1 MGILYLDEIKIHITH
16 LFHWLKTFVKC
27 ALNLRLFYLIKIDHK
42 FKLMN
47 IPAQLVIGSFIYNKL
62 LEKEQE
68 KFRFY
73 KKYNNLNIS
82 EWFGDNYFYDE
93 DDLID
98 FWGVNNL
105 KEIKGSVYIRYFD
118 NLTRDEEKFW
128 RSLSLNGYQIK
139 IYWC

>member
-1 MGILYLDEIKIHITH
+1 
-16 LFHWLKTFVKC
+16 
-27 ALNLRLFYLIKIDHK
+27 
-42 FKLMN
+42 MN
-47 IPAQLVIGSFIYNKL
+47 IPAQLVIGSFIYKNL

-68 KFRFY
+68 KFKFY
-73 KKYNNLNIS
+73 KEYNDIIIS

-93 DDLID
+93 DDLIN

-105 KEIKGSVYIRYFD
+105 KDINGCVYIREFD

>member
-1 MGILYLDEIKIHITH
+1 
-16 LFHWLKTFVKC
+16 
-27 ALNLRLFYLIKIDHK
+27 
-42 FKLMN
+42 MN

-62 LEKEQE
+62 KIKEQK

-82 EWFGDNYFYDE
+82 EWLGDNYFYDE

-98 FWGVNNL
+98 FWGVKNL
-105 KEIKGSVYIRYFD
+105 KDINGCVYVRVFD
-118 NLTRDEEKFW
+118 NLTRDEEKLW

>member
-1 MGILYLDEIKIHITH
+1 
-16 LFHWLKTFVKC
+16 
-27 ALNLRLFYLIKIDHK
+27 
-42 FKLMN
+42 MN

-62 LEKEQE
+62 SEEVQE
-68 KFRFY
+68 KFVFY
-73 KKYNNLNIS
+73 KRYNNLNIS
-82 EWFGDNYFYDE
+82 EWFGDDFFYDE

-98 FWGVNNL
+98 FWGVKNL
-105 KEIKGSVYIRYFD
+105 KDINGCVYIRYFD

>member
-1 MGILYLDEIKIHITH
+1 
-16 LFHWLKTFVKC
+16 
-27 ALNLRLFYLIKIDHK
+27 
-42 FKLMN
+42 MN
-47 IPAQLVIGSFIYNKL
+47 IPAQLVIGSFIFNKL

-73 KKYNNLNIS
+73 KSYNNLNIS

-98 FWGVNNL
+98 FWGVKNL
-105 KEIKGSVYIRYFD
+105 KDINGCVYIREFD
-118 NLTRDEEKFW
+118 NLTKDEEKSW

-139 IYWC
+139 VYWC